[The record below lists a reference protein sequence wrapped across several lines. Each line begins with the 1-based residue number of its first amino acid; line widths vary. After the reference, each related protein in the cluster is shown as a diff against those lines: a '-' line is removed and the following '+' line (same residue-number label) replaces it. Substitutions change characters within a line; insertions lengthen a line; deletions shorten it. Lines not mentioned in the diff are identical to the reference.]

1 MGPYKH
7 PPGLK
12 HNKVLNTVGGFI
24 LAGIGAYLIAAA
36 LYTAQGFRLSNFNY
50 GLSHKITSF
59 YLYAQLGL
67 AANIGIFFL
76 MMRKEH
82 IFYFSRGFMLCTL
95 FIALW
100 IFYVEIV

>member
-1 MGPYKH
+1 M
-7 PPGLK
+7 
-12 HNKVLNTVGGFI
+12 
-24 LAGIGAYLIAAA
+24 LAGLGAYSIAAL
-36 LYTAQGFRLSNFNY
+36 LYIAQGYRLSNFNY
-50 GLSHKITSF
+50 GLIHRVSTF

-76 MMRKEH
+76 MMRKER

-95 FIALW
+95 LIALW